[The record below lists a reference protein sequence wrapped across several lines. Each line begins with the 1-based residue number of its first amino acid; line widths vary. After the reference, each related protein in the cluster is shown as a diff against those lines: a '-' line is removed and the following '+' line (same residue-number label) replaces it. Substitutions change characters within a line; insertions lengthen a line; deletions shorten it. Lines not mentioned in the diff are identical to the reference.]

1 MRVSH
6 KSGHVL
12 GGALLI
18 AGTTIGVG
26 MLALPVVT
34 GPGGFLPAIALY
46 LVCWLFMLCTGL
58 LTLEICIWMPKDA
71 NFITISR
78 ILLGKWGQ
86 LFVWIAYL
94 FLFVTV
100 LIAHVAGG
108 GDILVQIFGK
118 NLPLWAAQIFYVLIF
133 APFVYLGARCV
144 DRLNLFLMAGLIICY
159 LLFVFVAAPHV
170 KLELLQLRNWPKMW
184 HALPILFT
192 AFSYQVIIPTLMSY
206 MERNVKKVRLSLI
219 IGTLIPLIV
228 YLVWQ
233 FLILGIVPVEGPGG
247 LLEAGKLGQNAIMPL
262 KNITH
267 NPYLYNIGKAFAFF
281 TMTASYIALALAFV
295 DFLADGLRVKKT
307 SFHKLWLC
315 LLVFTPPT
323 LIALTYP
330 NIFLIALSYAGGF
343 SCAILFGLLPPL
355 MVWIGRHIYH
365 YHDDSRQLF
374 GGKYFLTI
382 LILFVLFE
390 ITLEIMQQFSPSSMG
405 IHITEFAALPFFN

>member
-1 MRVSH
+1 MRTPER
-6 KSGHVL
+6 SGHVL

-26 MLALPVVT
+26 MLALPIVT
-34 GPGGFLPAIALY
+34 GPGGFLPAVALY

-108 GDILVQIFGK
+108 GDILVQIFGDW
-118 NLPLWAAQIFYVLIF
+118 LPDWAAKILYVLIF
-133 APFVYLGARCV
+133 CPFVYLGARCV
-144 DRLNLFLMAGLIICY
+144 DRFNVVLMAGLIICY

-170 KLELLQLRNWPKMW
+170 QPHLLKMRDWPKMW

-206 MERNVKKVRLSLI
+206 MNRNVKKVRMALF
-219 IGTLIPLIV
+219 IGTFIPLVV
-228 YLVWQ
+228 YLLWQ
-233 FLILGIVPVEGPGG
+233 LLILGIVPVEGPGG
-247 LLEAGKLGQNAIMPL
+247 LKEAGKLGQNAIMPL
-262 KNITH
+262 KSITH
-267 NPYLYNIGKAFAFF
+267 TPYLFGVGKAFAFF

-295 DFLADGLRVKKT
+295 DFLSDGLRVKKT
-307 SFHKLWLC
+307 SFHKIWLC
-315 LLVFTPPT
+315 LLVFVPPT

-330 NIFLIALSYAGGF
+330 HIFLVALSYAGGF
-343 SCAILFGLLPPL
+343 SCALLFGFLPPL
-355 MVWIGRHIYH
+355 MVWVGRHIYH

-374 GGKYFLTI
+374 GGKYFLSV

-390 ITLEIMQQFSPSSMG
+390 LVLEIMQQFTPSG
-405 IHITEFAALPFFN
+405 LGLQAFQFAAL